1 MKKFLNYAVQIV
13 LFLTCC
19 TRTTVYAQHNHAAA
33 AAATSD
39 MSSFH
44 LQNFSAD
51 LSDEE
56 LKGFKMQT
64 FELDLPPGESDTV
77 SHKHDC
83 DVFVVVLQGTA
94 ELRQDF
100 GDSLHVL
107 HAGQVFHE
115 NRNVTHSLT
124 RNPDQKIPL
133 KLEIIFIAK
142 SGRPTYTPLYKQ

>member
-1 MKKFLNYAVQIV
+1 MKKFLNYSVPIV

-19 TRTTVYAQHNHAAA
+19 TRTTLYAQHNHH

-39 MSSFH
+39 VSSFH
-44 LQNFSAD
+44 LQNYSAD

-56 LKGFKMQT
+56 LKGFKMQI
-64 FELDLPPGESDTV
+64 FEFDLAPGEADTV

-83 DVFVVVLQGTA
+83 DVFVVVLQGTL

-115 NRNVTHSLT
+115 KRNVTHSLT
-124 RNPDQKIPL
+124 RNPDPKIPL

-142 SGRPTYTPLYKQ
+142 EGRPTYTRLYK